1 MLPKEP
7 KPDASTAMVNTLWRF
22 DIAHPQ
28 PRATNN
34 AKDKSRRPPW
44 HHRMA
49 ISTRL
54 RHSASKR
61 SQKFG
66 ACLLGLKKRMLPAP
80 RTRGTLPNASPIG
93 SLIRYPM
100 PHHNFSPQNTPAKT
114 ASSRT
119 QQLQSECQREPTLHS
134 SFSVRI
140 PSSVLLKS
148 SRPPLPDVRHTARPH
163 TQPTSHHHSPVEQST
178 LTFHF
183 RLRTRLHL
191 TIH

>member
-100 PHHNFSPQNTPAKT
+100 PHHNFSPKT
-114 ASSRT
+114 LQQR
-119 QQLQSECQREPTLHS
+119 QLQAGHS
-134 SFSVRI
+134 SCRASANVN
-140 PSSVLLKS
+140 
-148 SRPPLPDVRHTARPH
+148 RHYTA
-163 TQPTSHHHSPVEQST
+163 
-178 LTFHF
+178 HF
-183 RLRTRLHL
+183 RSAFPAQSY
-191 TIH
+191 